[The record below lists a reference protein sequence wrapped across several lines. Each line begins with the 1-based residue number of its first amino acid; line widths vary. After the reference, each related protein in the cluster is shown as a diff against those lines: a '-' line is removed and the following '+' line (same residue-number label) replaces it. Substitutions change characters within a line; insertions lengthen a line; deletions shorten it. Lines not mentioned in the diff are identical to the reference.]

1 MISCIRWFMFKGKY
15 MYVYLFFVWCL
26 LIDLMDLDWLVMRID
41 GVRWID
47 VDGWLIIVIYY

>member
-15 MYVYLFFVWCL
+15 MYVYLLFVWSL

>member
-15 MYVYLFFVWCL
+15 MYVYLLFVWCL